1 MFTGKSIKY
10 CYIFCSFNFCSSL
23 FCMNDNNR
31 NSLSGKENNEN
42 KVKKLENPQE
52 IIVTAIKGMFNGCKN
67 LQIVDFGCLNI
78 NENTKIDG
86 NVFSGCENLEKVI
99 ASENSA
105 KYIKESLLYNNS
117 SSGKNR

>member
-10 CYIFCSFNFCSSL
+10 CYVFCSFNFCSSL

-31 NSLSGKENNEN
+31 NSLSGKENNEV
-42 KVKKLENPQE
+42 KVK
-52 IIVTAIKGMFNGCKN
+52 IVKNSPKIVVTGFKSAFNNCELLQKVDLSCLDINKN
-67 LQIVDFGCLNI
+67 T
-78 NENTKIDG
+78 EIDG

-117 SSGKNR
+117 SSGKNK